1 MKFNFKP
8 SPNYRD
14 GQSTGRIM
22 GELTLGLL
30 AVFAFSLYYYFTIFS
45 ASYGLRAILIDDH
58 GDRQRLR
65 HGNPVVCLYE
75 EGHPEQ
81 LKEFLSVGDGDH
93 PDDDVPTVD

>member
-30 AVFAFSLYYYFTIFS
+30 AVFAFS
-45 ASYGLRAILIDDH
+45 R
-58 GDRQRLR
+58 
-65 HGNPVVCLYE
+65 
-75 EGHPEQ
+75 
-81 LKEFLSVGDGDH
+81 
-93 PDDDVPTVD
+93 

>member
-30 AVFAFSLYYYFTIFS
+30 AVFAFSLYYYFTNFS
-45 ASYGLRAILIDDH
+45 ASYGLRAILLMITAIVSAC
-58 GDRQRLR
+58 GTEILWCVLR
-65 HGNPVVCLYE
+65 RRT
-75 EGHPEQ
+75 
-81 LKEFLSVGDGDH
+81 S
-93 PDDDVPTVD
+93 